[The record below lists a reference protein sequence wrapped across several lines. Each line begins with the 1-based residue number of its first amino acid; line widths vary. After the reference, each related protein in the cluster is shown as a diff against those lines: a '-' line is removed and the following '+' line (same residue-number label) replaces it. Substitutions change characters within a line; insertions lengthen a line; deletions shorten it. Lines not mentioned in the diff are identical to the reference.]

1 MPVEY
6 QLAAFSGIGLLDFYL
21 LKLFNNGQQIRA
33 TKGKTYAKAGVIKTV
48 LTTRI
53 LMFITSN

>member
-1 MPVEY
+1 MTVEY

-33 TKGKTYAKAGVIKTV
+33 TKGKTYAKA
-48 LTTRI
+48 
-53 LMFITSN
+53 